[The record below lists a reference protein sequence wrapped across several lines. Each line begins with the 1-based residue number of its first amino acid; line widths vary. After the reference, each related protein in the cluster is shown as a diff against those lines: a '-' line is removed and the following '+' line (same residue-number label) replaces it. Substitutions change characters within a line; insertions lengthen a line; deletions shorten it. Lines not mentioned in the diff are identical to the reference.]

1 MNDEWNDVR
10 ENMTNYRLECGTMIK
25 KCVVTNLISMEFFFT
40 TDYPSWLEKNKDFF
54 WSKFSIS
61 DDDTVEQIKSNQIK
75 LM

>member
-40 TDYPSWLEKNKDFF
+40 TDYPS
-54 WSKFSIS
+54 
-61 DDDTVEQIKSNQIK
+61 
-75 LM
+75 